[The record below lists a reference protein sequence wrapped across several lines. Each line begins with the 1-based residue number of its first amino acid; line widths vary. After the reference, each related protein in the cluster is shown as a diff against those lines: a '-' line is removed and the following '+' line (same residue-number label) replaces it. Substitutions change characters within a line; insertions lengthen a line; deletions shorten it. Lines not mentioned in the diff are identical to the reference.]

1 MRAGSPPV
9 LEFNR
14 EGFEETRQR
23 IEAALDPNRSEV
35 QLDVQMKS
43 DEDLPKVAV
52 AGQVLGPLGE
62 AVAGVS
68 VRLKSFHADQG
79 YSDRTDDSG
88 EFNIPM
94 VEAGEGYRLNVLP
107 NEDYEAYQSEVFS
120 LGPQDAFLEIEL
132 DAAKFSSLSG
142 TVTDLT
148 GRPLSGFQLW
158 LRGIG
163 TSAQSPLSVRTDAAG
178 RFQLEKL
185 RAGEVRLESRS
196 QPMLSASKI
205 ILEPGVQKEVE
216 IPLDWGTD
224 WLLGRV
230 VDSQGKP
237 VSGASIIVKW
247 KEMFG
252 SVLSESRRDLRSDL
266 EGYFTVSNLGAENY
280 SLTVQVP
287 GYQTIQGQHQ
297 MGGSEEEMLI
307 QLPPIGA
314 SGGAGGGSG

>member
-1 MRAGSPPV
+1 
-9 LEFNR
+9 
-14 EGFEETRQR
+14 
-23 IEAALDPNRSEV
+23 
-35 QLDVQMKS
+35 
-43 DEDLPKVAV
+43 V
-52 AGQVLGPLGE
+52 AG
-62 AVAGVS
+62 AS
-68 VRLKSFHADQG
+68 IRLKSFHADKG

-94 VEAGEGYRLNVLP
+94 VEVGEGYRLNVMP
-107 NEDYEAYQSEVFS
+107 SEDYEAHQSEVFS
-120 LGPQDAFLEIEL
+120 LGPQEVFFEIEL

-142 TVTDLT
+142 TVTDLS

-163 TSAQSPLSVRTDAAG
+163 TSAQSPLPVRTDAAG
-178 RFQLEKL
+178 RFRLEKL

-196 QPMLSASKI
+196 QPILSASKI
-205 ILEPGVQKEVE
+205 VLEPGVQKEVE

-230 VDSQGKP
+230 VDSQGEP
-237 VSGASIIVKW
+237 VSGASIIVRW

-266 EGYFTVSNLGAENY
+266 EGYFNVSNLGAETY
-280 SLTVQVP
+280 SLTVQAP
-287 GYQTIQGQHQ
+287 GHETIQRQHQ
-297 MGGSEEEMLI
+297 LAGGAQEMHI